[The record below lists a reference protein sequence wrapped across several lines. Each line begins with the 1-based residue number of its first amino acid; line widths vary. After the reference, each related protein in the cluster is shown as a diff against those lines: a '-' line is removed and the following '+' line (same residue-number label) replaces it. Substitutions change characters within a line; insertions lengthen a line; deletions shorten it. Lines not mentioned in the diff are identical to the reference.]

1 MSQVVRI
8 PEVNAGL
15 SRTSL
20 WLAAVGFLLLVDG
33 TGIFSWFPSY
43 GTLEFTLQA
52 LGPVLIT
59 EALLIGR
66 RIHVARWG
74 WAGFIFFLAGILAY
88 GVMWSAY
95 AIDPGSLGDP
105 SATQRGFFTVG
116 VGYLCAAIGMFLV
129 MRRKQRQDKNSV
141 ASGELPIAATF
152 TQMILFS
159 LGALVCAAG
168 AFIWLIPTDSK
179 LQHFS
184 LLIIGWAVVLLSTIA
199 ARKGLAEKVG
209 RPATFMIIL
218 AVAVY
223 WLHYVLDALP
233 NWEDDEWRN
242 SMHVSAS
249 AFVFAAV
256 AFIVMATRRN
266 ER

>member
-1 MSQVVRI
+1 MSHTVRV
-8 PEVNAGL
+8 PEVLAGP

-20 WLAAVGFLLLVDG
+20 WLAAVGFFLLVDG
-33 TGIFSWFPSY
+33 TGIFSWLPSF

-52 LGPVLIT
+52 LGPVLMT
-59 EALLIGR
+59 VALLVGW
-66 RIHVARWG
+66 RIHAARWG
-74 WAGFIFFLAGILAY
+74 WAAFIFFLVGILSY

-129 MRRKQRQDKNSV
+129 MRRKQRQARNSV

-152 TQMILFS
+152 TQMLLFS

-184 LLIIGWAVVLLSTIA
+184 LLIIGWAVVLLSTIV
-199 ARKGLAEKVG
+199 ARKGLTEKLG
-209 RPATFMIIL
+209 RPATVMIIL

-233 NWEDDEWRN
+233 NWEDSDWRN
-242 SMHVSAS
+242 SMHFSAV

-256 AFIVMATRRN
+256 AFILMATRKN